1 MGNEI
6 LALALLCIELFGVCF
21 LLYMGTFVKTKYF
34 RFAKG
39 MFFFVLIGM
48 VFKITHWGYSG
59 VLMTIGL
66 MGVLFFYAMSFIQ
79 KPFKNRLDYLKMIW
93 VAVVV
98 IYKLLHFFHLINRDY
113 YIISQ
118 VIMFFALL
126 EYLKNSTVK
135 KYPE

>member
-6 LALALLCIELFGVCF
+6 LALVLLCIELFGVCF

-48 VFKITHWGYSG
+48 VFKITHWGYSDI
-59 VLMTIGL
+59 LMTIGL
-66 MGVLFFYAMSFIQ
+66 IGVLVFYAMSFIQ
-79 KPFKNRLDYLKMIW
+79 KPFKNRLDYLKMTW
-93 VAVVV
+93 VIVA
-98 IYKLLHFFHLINRDY
+98 ILYKLLLFFHLISRDY
-113 YIISQ
+113 NIISQ

-135 KYPE
+135 KHL